1 MPGRA
6 QQDET
11 SSRFSDITVKRRAFS
26 FAFIERS
33 QGRLA
38 TQVKLKG

>member
-26 FAFIERS
+26 FGSIERS
-33 QGRLA
+33 KGRLA
-38 TQVKLKG
+38 SKSELKG